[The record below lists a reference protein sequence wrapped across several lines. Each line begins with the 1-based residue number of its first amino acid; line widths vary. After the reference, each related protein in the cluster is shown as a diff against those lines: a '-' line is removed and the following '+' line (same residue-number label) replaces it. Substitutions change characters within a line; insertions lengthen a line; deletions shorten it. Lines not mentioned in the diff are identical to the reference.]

1 MHRLILGCV
10 LLSGCLIE
18 NPAWERPGAVTTSG
32 ASTTSSGEQPTSAA
46 SEAVTSTTGDPG
58 GSGTDASGGST
69 HDPLASTEVG
79 STTGE
84 IGETTTGETS
94 TTGAPVPVCK
104 ASEFVALAMPSWAPQ
119 DAGVVPSVLGSPC
132 GWNTSQPDCGPL
144 NFGATGFFRLV
155 NDEALG
161 VNAGLIR
168 FPLEAVTDGI
178 LESGKNLDD
187 LIGARLELVI
197 WEPKAGPDAPIDLEI
212 HLLHAD
218 NFDWVE
224 GKRDAQPAQDDDSS
238 ALCRVIDKGDC
249 TNWAQDDALAGST
262 ALGLLHLTPDNTK
275 ASDVDDKP
283 EEYHARLMSEPLGM
297 SLLLAYQQGESP
309 SLAVTLATRR
319 DVAEGTIGI
328 KLRESEWPDPTL
340 YAEFCTD
347 WDP

>member
-1 MHRLILGCV
+1 MRRLILGCV
-10 LLSGCLIE
+10 LLGGCLIE
-18 NPAWERPGAVTTSG
+18 NPAWERPGAATTSG
-32 ASTTSSGEQPTSAA
+32 ASTTSSGEEPTSAT

-69 HDPLASTEVG
+69 HAPLASTEVG
-79 STTGE
+79 GTTGTTGDPTTGE
-84 IGETTTGETS
+84 VG
-94 TTGAPVPVCK
+94 TTGAPVPVCM

-119 DAGVVPSVLGSPC
+119 DTGVVPSVMGSPC

-144 NFGATGFFRLV
+144 NFGTTGFFRLV

-168 FPLEAVTDGI
+168 FPVEVVTDEI
-178 LESGKNLDD
+178 FKSGKNLDD

-224 GKRDAQPAQDDDSS
+224 GKRDAQPAEDDDSS
-238 ALCRVIDKGDC
+238 ALCRAIDKGDC
-249 TNWAQDDALAGST
+249 QGWAQDDALAGATS
-262 ALGLLHLTPDNTK
+262 LGLLHLTPDNAE
-275 ASDVDDKP
+275 ASDGDDDP
-283 EEYHARLMSEPLGM
+283 AQYHARVLSESLGM
-297 SLLLAYQQGESP
+297 PLLLAYQEGESP

-319 DVAEGTIGI
+319 DVAEGQIGI
-328 KLRESEWPDPTL
+328 EMRESEWADPTL